1 MSQKQIVVRYW
12 MSITNFDLEANIME
26 VDWTMFSEFI
36 DVIQS
41 FLTEPAILIGL
52 LVGLGYALDKN
63 R

>member
-1 MSQKQIVVRYW
+1 
-12 MSITNFDLEANIME
+12 
-26 VDWTMFSEFI
+26 MFSEFI